1 MHLDDVDESILQ
13 ALKGNSR
20 ISLRKL
26 AEMVHMTAPAVAE
39 RVRRLEEQQIITQ
52 YTILIDYSKFSP
64 KLTSYIYIS
73 MKSSNNH
80 HGFLHFVRTKEQVR
94 ECHRVSDD
102 ADYILKVE
110 VTNQE
115 ELNTLLSGLLNYGNY
130 RLNTVVSSI
139 IKNEV

>member
-1 MHLDDVDESILQ
+1 MHLDDVDESILH

-64 KLTSYIYIS
+64 KLTNYIYIS
-73 MKSSNNH
+73 MKSGNNH
-80 HGFLHFVRTKEQVR
+80 HSFLRFVRTKEQIR
-94 ECHRVSDD
+94 ECHRVAAD

-110 VTNQE
+110 ADNQE

-130 RLNTVVSSI
+130 RLNSVASSI